1 MKTRNHKRPATS
13 TPRLSET
20 TTEDPGTE
28 SQARTQG
35 INGEE
40 EERQRNRKES
50 EETSPRTCAENLMG
64 INNNALN
71 VLQATSATF
80 TGGQVVPYED
90 SSITMPVDAVSRILT
105 KIRSEDKTIPYFY
118 GCVLDWPIFAKKYR
132 DTTVEFQITDDANQ
146 KRLDKALR
154 GAARDQVRDLLRNA
168 CLVGD
173 VMAILQDTYGGEDNI
188 IAAVSEAIGKMKSL
202 QSDLKNILHFTIE
215 VKKVHLMLRQLT
227 SVTSLG
233 REWLMRIVKLLPLTE
248 RRMWAMHLVSLNKK
262 DTGTIDDLLVW
273 LFQLKDHCKVL
284 GLSNEGRRDS
294 HRVSSRHDQEASQRG
309 RSSDQRRYYESDRR
323 MRSDNRHRESSVE
336 NYDRVGSKRRY
347 PDNDESFPPRPR
359 IMTNVVGNKGCVIAD
374 CNGQHE
380 FADCP
385 KFKDASQPERY
396 MLIQKHRRC
405 PICCSSQHKYR
416 NCNMRGQ

>member
-1 MKTRNHKRPATS
+1 MKTRTHKRPATS
-13 TPRLSET
+13 TPQLPET
-20 TTEDPGTE
+20 TTAEDPGNE
-28 SQARTQG
+28 SLGQPGVNRG
-35 INGEE
+35 K
-40 EERQRNRKES
+40 EERKRNRREL
-50 EETSPRTCAENLMG
+50 EETSSITTAENQLE
-64 INNNALN
+64 INGNALN
-71 VLQATSATF
+71 ALQAASATF
-80 TGGQVVPYED
+80 TGGPVAPYED
-90 SSITMPVDAVSRILT
+90 SSITMPVDTVSRILT

-118 GCVLDWPIFAKKYR
+118 GCVLDWPIFSKKYH

-146 KRLDKALR
+146 KRLDKALK
-154 GAARDQVRDLLRNA
+154 GAAREQVRDLLRNA

-173 VMAILQDTYGGEDNI
+173 VMAILQATYGGEDNI

-227 SVTSLG
+227 SVTSVG

-248 RRMWAMHLVSLNKK
+248 RRMWAMHLVSLNKN

-273 LFQLKDHCKVL
+273 LFQLKDHCKVF
-284 GLSNEGRRDS
+284 GLSNEGRKDS
-294 HRVSSRHDQEASQRG
+294 HRVSSRHDQEASHRG
-309 RSSDQRRYYESDRR
+309 SYSDPRRYYESDRKV
-323 MRSDNRHRESSVE
+323 RSDNRHRASSVE
-336 NYDRVGSKRRY
+336 NYDRRY
-347 PDNDESFPPRPR
+347 PDNEESVPSRPR
-359 IMTNVVGNKGCVIAD
+359 IMINVVGNKSCVIED

-396 MLIQKHRRC
+396 RLIQKHRRC